1 MNRYKKIIYFFV
13 IMLLIVIIAVSSYLL
28 LVESLEEKKQVAEF
42 EELEEI
48 VEVSDETEKV
58 QKNHENIEVVP
69 KEENN
74 NNNVN
79 ANTNTKEEKSINV
92 AKSIDLQ
99 KLYNINSDLVGWIR
113 IDGTNINYPV
123 MQNTNFYLRKNFYK
137 KYSNCGT
144 PYLAEYCNL
153 KTSDN
158 LILYGHHMNNK
169 TMFSSLNNY
178 KSFNYYKNHQY
189 VKFYTLEDG
198 VTIENTYEVIFAFK
212 TTAYSE
218 DGFKYSSFYKANSE
232 EQYNEFITKCQEL
245 SFYNTGKTASYGD
258 KLITL
263 STCEYSQKNGRMVVV
278 AKKI

>member
-28 LVESLEEKKQVAEF
+28 LVENLEEKKQVAEF
-42 EELEEI
+42 KELEEI
-48 VEVSDETEKV
+48 VGVSDETEKV
-58 QKNHENIEVVP
+58 QKNHENIEAVQ

-113 IDGTNINYPV
+113 IDGTNINYPI
-123 MQNTNFYLRKNFYK
+123 MQNANFYLRKNFYK
-137 KYSNCGT
+137 KNSSFGT
-144 PYLAEYCNL
+144 PYLAEYCDL

-169 TMFSSLNNY
+169 TMFSSLEKY
-178 KSFNYYKNHQY
+178 KSFDFYKNHQY
-189 VKFYTLEDG
+189 IKFYTLENG
-198 VTIENTYEVIFAFK
+198 ITIENTYEVIFAFK
-212 TTAYSE
+212 TIAYSE
-218 DGFKYSSFYKANSE
+218 DGFKYSSFYKASNE
-232 EQYNEFITKCQEL
+232 EQYNEFIEKCKLL
-245 SFYNTGKTASYGD
+245 SFYDTGKTAEYGD

-263 STCEYSQKNGRMVVV
+263 STCEYSQENGRMVVIGR
-278 AKKI
+278 KL